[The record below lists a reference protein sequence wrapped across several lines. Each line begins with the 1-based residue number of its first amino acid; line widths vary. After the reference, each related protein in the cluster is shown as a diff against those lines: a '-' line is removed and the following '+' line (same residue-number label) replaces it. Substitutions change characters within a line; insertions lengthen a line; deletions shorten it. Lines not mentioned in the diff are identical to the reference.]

1 MNHVCNNHNKTQWYS
16 IYVTFTPCPKF
27 NHDTVQSSC
36 YIIISSTLNTP
47 ATHATFPKANGV
59 DPVKMHCITD
69 VGRRIPS
76 EGLFCWN
83 FCIFYLSFIGRLG
96 GLVSLFWNHEMLHL
110 LQTGKTPYLTWM
122 MIPNPLYF
130 FFCTQIFASNM
141 FTQNNDKTIRL
152 LFLISWSLI
161 WFDH

>member
-1 MNHVCNNHNKTQWYS
+1 MLRSHHAQNSTMIQFS
-16 IYVTFTPCPKF
+16 
-27 NHDTVQSSC
+27 DTC
-36 YIIISSTLNTP
+36 YIIISSTLNAP

-96 GLVSLFWNHEMLHL
+96 GLVSFFWNHEMLHL

-130 FFCTQIFASNM
+130 FFCTQIFASNI

-152 LFLISWSLI
+152 LFLIS
-161 WFDH
+161 